1 MRRIFCLCR
10 TLVFAIWAAP
20 VFAPPTDPAVAGSEL
35 KAAFVYNFLQFTTW
49 TAMPDGADTADL
61 VLCAYARGALA
72 DALAGL
78 DNKPLGARRIRIR
91 LWPET
96 PQGCRV
102 MYLSA
107 EAQPRAPLLLHA
119 AGESAALTIAEESE
133 NPEKGVAISLFE
145 DGEKLAFAIN
155 LDSARRSGIT
165 FSSKLLRLARSVVPS
180 PEDTP

>member
-1 MRRIFCLCR
+1 MHRILCLCR

-20 VFAPPTDPAVAGSEL
+20 VFAPADPGAAAASEL

-49 TAMPDGADTADL
+49 TAAPGGTDTADL
-61 VLCAYARGALA
+61 VLCAYARGAMA

-78 DNKPLGARRIRIR
+78 ENKPLGSRRLRVR

-96 PQGCRV
+96 PRGCRV

-107 EAQPRAPLLLHA
+107 AAQPRASLLLFS
-119 AGESAALTIAEESE
+119 AGESAALTIAEESPSSE
-133 NPEKGVAISLFE
+133 EGVAISLFE

-155 LDSARRSGIT
+155 LDSARKSGVK
-165 FSSKLLRLARSVVPS
+165 FSSKLLRLARSVFPS
-180 PEDTP
+180 PEDEP